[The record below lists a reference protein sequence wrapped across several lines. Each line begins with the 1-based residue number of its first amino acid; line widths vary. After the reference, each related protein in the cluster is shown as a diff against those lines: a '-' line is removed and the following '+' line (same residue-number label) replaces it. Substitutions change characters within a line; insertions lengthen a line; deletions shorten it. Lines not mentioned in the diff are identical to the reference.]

1 MSDEIQHSQMKTARG
16 RHSLWN
22 AARRG
27 ARHILSWH
35 LPVLGPTKL
44 FFTGLYSLH
53 VLVRELSGWLMRF
66 CWYEPLFRSQ
76 CAFVGSGFSMEQM
89 PYLTGRGRISIGA
102 RVRLSGKSGFGFGK
116 CLGEAPEIVIGDG
129 TFVGHDCSLIAA
141 DSIRI
146 GKNCLIARGVSI
158 RDFDGHP
165 LDAEKRRAG
174 LPTPIEGVQPVMIG
188 DDVWIGAGAII
199 LKGVTIGDRA
209 VVGAGAVVANDVAA
223 DSVVVGN
230 PARAVKKLAA

>member
-1 MSDEIQHSQMKTARG
+1 MSNHITPSDMKMGTLRG
-16 RHSLWN
+16 PAWRVVKRIAKHLL
-22 AARRG
+22 G
-27 ARHILSWH
+27 WH
-35 LPVLGPTKL
+35 LPVLGPAKL
-44 FFTGLYSLH
+44 LFSGLYSLH
-53 VLVRELSGWLMRF
+53 VLVREMSAWLMRF

-76 CAFVGSGFSMEQM
+76 CASVGSGFSMEQL
-89 PYLTGRGRISIGA
+89 PYLTGRGRICIGN
-102 RVRLSGKSGFGFGK
+102 RVRLSGKSGLGFGK
-116 CLGEAPEIVIGDG
+116 CLREAPEIVIGDG

-165 LDAEKRRAG
+165 LDAEKRRDG
-174 LPTPIEGVQPVMIG
+174 LPTPIEGVQPVVIG

-209 VVGAGAVVANDVAA
+209 VVGAGAVVASDIAA
-223 DSVVVGN
+223 DSIVVGN